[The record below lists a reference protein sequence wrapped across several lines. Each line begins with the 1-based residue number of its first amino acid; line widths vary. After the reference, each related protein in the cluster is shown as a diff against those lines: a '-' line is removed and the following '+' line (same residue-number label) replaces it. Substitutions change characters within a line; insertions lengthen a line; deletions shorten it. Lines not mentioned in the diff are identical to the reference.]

1 MEIIA
6 VFLDYNLNV
15 EPRSVWK
22 IAPGAAESER
32 YPFLVNECGVFYANP
47 GFYTKRY
54 AKDDYQ
60 ILYTASG
67 AAQMEYAGKIWRL
80 AEGSIAMIDCNQ
92 YHNYRTAQDAAHWTY
107 HWIHVGGCYCAQYYN
122 AIYRKGFE
130 PRHIGPDG
138 ELLRDFE
145 EAIDQID
152 HTTDEACIR
161 LNRAVGSIM
170 TKLIASRDSAP
181 PSAQEAA
188 VSRALSYMQRNLSQ
202 PFSMD
207 ALSGEINLSK
217 YYLIKLFSRHMGMT
231 PYHYL
236 IQCRINESK
245 KLLRATDHKLSDIA
259 EAVGFQDTSNFS
271 RTFAKIVG
279 TTPAQYRG
287 GRT

>member
-1 MEIIA
+1 M
-6 VFLDYNLNV
+6 FLDYNLNI

-22 IAPGAAESER
+22 IAHHTAESAR
-32 YPFLVNECGVFYANP
+32 YPFLVNESGVFYAKP

-67 AAQMEYAGKIWRL
+67 AAQMEYAGKTWRL
-80 AEGSIAMIDCNQ
+80 TEGSLAMIDCNQ

-107 HWIHVGGCYCAQYYN
+107 HWIHVGGGYCAQYYN
-122 AIYRKGFE
+122 VIYKKGFE
-130 PRHIGPDG
+130 PRHVGPDG
-138 ELLRDFE
+138 ELLRSFQ

-161 LNRAVGSIM
+161 LNQAVSLIL
-170 TKLIASRDSAP
+170 TKLMISQDSAP

-188 VSRALSYMQRNLSQ
+188 VNRAIACMQLHLSQ
-202 PFSMD
+202 PFSIDM
-207 ALSGEINLSK
+207 LSGEVNLSK
-217 YYLIKLFSRHMGMT
+217 FYLIKLFSRHVGMT
-231 PYHYL
+231 PYQYL
-236 IQCRINESK
+236 IQCRINEAK

-259 EAVGFQDTSNFS
+259 QAVGFQDTSNFI
-271 RTFAKIVG
+271 RTFTKTAG

-287 GRT
+287 GR